1 MSTGVQGKAAVE
13 SLSGH
18 VFINGGK
25 RFFKNGY
32 FYGKV
37 FPAMSFICLK
47 PHRLTFGTAFSL
59 FSALTSAIPLL
70 YSISVQITSE

>member
-1 MSTGVQGKAAVE
+1 MSTGVQDKTAVE

-32 FYGKV
+32 FYGKT
-37 FPAMSFICLK
+37 FPGTELYPLK
-47 PHRLTFGTAFSL
+47 TAQTDAFSL
-59 FSALTSAIPLL
+59 FSALTSAIRPL